1 MTAKIVNTTNMKK
14 ELAKAHLIVKEGP
27 FSSLFSDF
35 FGFITSASHNL
46 FRVQFG
52 YSFPPRERQF
62 CCEDNEYIRPLRL
75 FQLLFS
81 KTSRANTTFT
91 FSIKVSSNSYSLFV
105 SSITS
110 FPRRTTRFS
119 FSIVKSR

>member
-1 MTAKIVNTTNMKK
+1 MKK

-75 FQLLFS
+75 FQLLFRIPTLYLV
-81 KTSRANTTFT
+81 KRHVLIPRSR
-91 FSIKVSSNSYSLFV
+91 
-105 SSITS
+105 
-110 FPRRTTRFS
+110 FPL
-119 FSIVKSR
+119 K